1 MAARA
6 RHTGR
11 LVGVLLAALLLVGVG
26 VVAIW
31 AIVRGQSP
39 LPPMPGEE
47 RCVATAGGYSAVL
60 TLDQAHYASIIV
72 GVSVKRGLP
81 PRAATIALT
90 TAFQETG
97 LRNLDYGDR
106 DSVGLFQQRPSQGWG
121 TEKQLM
127 DPYYASNKFYDA
139 LEKIKNWSSRDITQV
154 AQAVQRSAYPD
165 AYRDHEAD
173 ARAVAS
179 TLTGQTPAGFSCLD
193 RSTTAGQPAEL
204 VAGLTRTYGKL
215 RIQRAGNVVTVTAD
229 SVAHAWAYGSF
240 AVANAPLY
248 GTVEVTV
255 ADRQWQTDIY
265 NLPDWVK
272 PQTSVAKTT
281 VRITLR

>member
-1 MAARA
+1 MAARV
-6 RHTGR
+6 RRTGR
-11 LVGVLLAALLLVGVG
+11 LVVVLLAALLLVGVAA
-26 VVAIW
+26 VAIW

-39 LPPMPGEE
+39 LPPLPGEE
-47 RCVATAGGYSAVL
+47 RCVATAGGHSAVL
-60 TLDQAHYASIIV
+60 TPEQAQYASIIV

-90 TAFQETG
+90 TAYQETG
-97 LRNLDYGDR
+97 IRNLDYGDR

-139 LEKIKNWSSRDITQV
+139 LEKIKNWSTRDITTV
-154 AQAVQRSAYPD
+154 AQAVQRSAYPE

-173 ARAVAS
+173 ARSVAS
-179 TLTGQTPAGFSCLD
+179 ALTGQTPAGFSCLD
-193 RSTTAGQPAEL
+193 RADAPGAPGQLA
-204 VAGLTRTYGKL
+204 AALTRTYGKL
-215 RIQRAGNVVTVTAD
+215 DISRAGNVVTVTAG
-229 SVAHAWAYGSF
+229 SAQHAWAYGSF
-240 AVANAPLY
+240 AVANAATY

>member
-60 TLDQAHYASIIV
+60 TLDQAHNASIIV

-240 AVANAPLY
+240 AVANAPTY

-272 PQTSVAKTT
+272 IATSVGKTT